1 MKLHISWLTDFDK
14 QKVREFIK
22 SIIITTQIFI
32 FTCYLAMKGNKNFC
46 SFSRKGNIYQL
57 GRYKGTLINIG
68 PHWPGVIAIIA
79 LISAG
84 TYLNINIVITQCSH
98 QNSTKTLLYIFISIM
113 CILTTITLLLT
124 AFIDAGIVVNN
135 HISSDEEE
143 ASITYEARES
153 LHTNIHN
160 DDDDTTSLHR
170 RDRNEHY
177 CNKCHIIQYKELH
190 IQHCDDCDVCIRGHD
205 HHCPVR
211 ALYSI

>member
-1 MKLHISWLTDFDK
+1 
-14 QKVREFIK
+14 
-22 SIIITTQIFI
+22 
-32 FTCYLAMKGNKNFC
+32 MKGNKNFC
-46 SFSRKGNIYQL
+46 SLSRKGNIYQL

-84 TYLNINIVITQCSH
+84 TYLNINIVITNQSSYH
-98 QNSTKTLLYIFISIM
+98 NSTKVSLYVFISVM

-211 ALYSI
+211 AFYSI